1 MVIRLK
7 AAFCSRF
14 AMNRSNPPRPIRQPV
29 RKCAEMKSRIIPAS
43 FFERDPL
50 FCARELIGAELIW
63 GNCSGVLVETEAY
76 NAINDEACHTFMR
89 PSTRAFIERNQAGA
103 AYVYFNY
110 GMHWMLNV
118 LVKGQENGFV
128 LIRALEPTTGI
139 ERMKKRRKL
148 NDIKRLC
155 SGPGKLTQS
164 LDITDRHHEMDLCSD
179 VQHCFVYSSSAMVDV
194 AASKRI
200 GITRSADLP
209 WRFTLHGSPFVSAP
223 AKL

>member
-1 MVIRLK
+1 MER
-7 AAFCSRF
+7 
-14 AMNRSNPPRPIRQPV
+14 
-29 RKCAEMKSRIIPAS
+29 RIIPVS

-50 FCARELIGAELIW
+50 ICARELIGAELIW

-76 NAINDEACHTFMR
+76 NAIDDEACHTFMR
-89 PSTRAFIERNQAGA
+89 PSTRAFIERNKAGA

-118 LVKGQENGFV
+118 LVKGRENGFV
-128 LIRALEPTTGI
+128 LIRALEPRTGV

-148 NDIKRLC
+148 DEVKRLC
-155 SGPGKLTQS
+155 SGPGKLTQA
-164 LDITDRHHEMDLCSD
+164 LGITDRHHEMDLCAD
-179 VQHCFVYSSSAMVDV
+179 TRHCFAQNAEATVKVV
-194 AASKRI
+194 ADQRI
-200 GITRSADLP
+200 GITRSAHLP

>member
-1 MVIRLK
+1 
-7 AAFCSRF
+7 
-14 AMNRSNPPRPIRQPV
+14 
-29 RKCAEMKSRIIPAS
+29 MKSRIIPAS

-50 FCARELIGAELIW
+50 ICARELIGAELIW

-89 PSTRAFIERNQAGA
+89 PSTRAFIERNKAGA

-128 LIRALEPTTGI
+128 LIRALEPKTGI

-148 NDIKRLC
+148 DDVKRLC
-155 SGPGKLTQS
+155 SGPGKLTQA
-164 LDITDRHHEMDLCSD
+164 LDITDRHHEMDLCAD
-179 VQHCFVYSSSAMVDV
+179 PRHCFGRTASTTVDV
-194 AASKRI
+194 VADARI
-200 GITRSADLP
+200 GIRRSAHYP
-209 WRFTLHGSPFVSAP
+209 WRFTLRGSPFVSVP
-223 AKL
+223 VKL

>member
-1 MVIRLK
+1 MER
-7 AAFCSRF
+7 
-14 AMNRSNPPRPIRQPV
+14 
-29 RKCAEMKSRIIPAS
+29 RIIPVS

-50 FCARELIGAELIW
+50 ICARELIGAELIW

-76 NAINDEACHTFMR
+76 NAIDDEACHTFMR
-89 PSTRAFIERNQAGA
+89 PSTRAFIERNKAGA

-118 LVKGQENGFV
+118 LVKGRENGFV
-128 LIRALEPTTGI
+128 LIRALEPRTGI

-148 NDIKRLC
+148 DEVKRLC
-155 SGPGKLTQS
+155 SGPGKLTQA
-164 LDITDRHHEMDLCSD
+164 LGITDRHHEMDLCAD
-179 VQHCFVYSSSAMVDV
+179 PRHCFAQNAEATVKVV
-194 AASKRI
+194 ADQRI
-200 GITRSADLP
+200 GITRSAHLP